1 MPGKMVS
8 VPGPD
13 GDFGAYVAEP
23 SGPPRGA
30 IVVIQEIFGVNAVMR
45 AIADDYAMRGY
56 VACAPDLFW
65 RIEPGVALTDQSEAE
80 WQKAF
85 SLYSRFD
92 VAKGVVDI
100 AATIAFLR
108 ARYGR
113 KTGAV
118 GYCLGGLLA
127 FLTAARTD
135 SDASVAFYAVG
146 AEGFLGELPDI
157 RKPLLMHIAEKDK
170 FVPPE
175 AQTKILAAIAA
186 RSGAAS
192 AEATGGASVT
202 AYVYPGCDHAFARIG
217 GEHFDAAAATLANQR
232 SADFFTKWVG

>member
-1 MPGKMVS
+1 MRKSTVS
-8 VPGPD
+8 IAGPD
-13 GDFGAYVAEP
+13 GEFAAYLVEP
-23 SGPPRGA
+23 EGPPRGA

-45 AIADDYAMRGY
+45 AIAEDYASRGY

-65 RIEPGVALTDQSEAE
+65 RIEPDVSLTDQSQAE
-80 WQKAF
+80 WDKAF

-92 VAKGVVDI
+92 VANGIIDI
-100 AATIAFLR
+100 GAVIAFMR
-108 ARYGR
+108 ARHGL

-146 AEGFLGELPDI
+146 AEGFLGELDDI
-157 RKPLLMHIAEKDK
+157 RKPLIMHIAEKDK

-175 AQTKILAAIAA
+175 AQQKIRAAIADRPA
-186 RSGAAS
+186 GSGPQV
-192 AEATGGASVT
+192 EAF
-202 AYVYPGCDHAFARIG
+202 VYLGCDHAFARIG
-217 GEHFDAAAATLANQR
+217 GAHFDLTAANLANQR
-232 SADFFTKWVG
+232 SADFFAKYLG